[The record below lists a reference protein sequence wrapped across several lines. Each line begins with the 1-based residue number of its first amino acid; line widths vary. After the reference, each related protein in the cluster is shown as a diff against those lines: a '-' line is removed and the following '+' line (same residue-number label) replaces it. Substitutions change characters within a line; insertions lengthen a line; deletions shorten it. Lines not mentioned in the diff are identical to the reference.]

1 MAQQVDIVANL
12 LMKVDGAEAGI
23 NKLKNSLS
31 KLKMPEGLENSF
43 KKSFSNLDTI
53 FAKYRSQV
61 EKGFNTKGDVSA
73 FSKTSKELDAEL
85 NRISK
90 HFTELT
96 GKQIDFKVKSD
107 SIVKAEKDLQNLI
120 AQKEKLGKDTLQ
132 FKIDGGKGKS
142 DIESLLK
149 TFKEIAGVSTN
160 AGKAANNVLGGLGRG
175 DITST
180 LNAAK
185 QLEQA
190 YQRLG
195 SKKKD
200 LFSSTTGL
208 DMGTVVT
215 ALITQLTG
223 VENKFKVVD
232 GEIKITTQDLARF
245 KADQIG
251 DAASQVEKLSNSF
264 EQNKSAINQANG
276 AMQDY
281 ARSSQSMS
289 QQLGDLQQST
299 QYFFSL
305 RNMINL
311 FKRGID
317 SAIDSVKQ
325 LDKAMTDTA
334 VVTDYSVS
342 DMWGML
348 PEYTKL
354 ANELGATTQGA
365 YETMTLYFQQGLDQT
380 QAFEIGAET
389 MKMARIAG
397 LDYAKTTD
405 MMTAA
410 LRGFNMELNEASAKR
425 INDVYSEL
433 AARTASDTEEIG
445 EAMERTASIAHSAG
459 MSFEGTSAFLAQMI
473 ETTREAPENLGTAMK
488 TIIARFQELKKNPLE
503 MQEIDGEEVSFN
515 KVDTAL
521 QTIGISLRDT
531 NGQFRELDKVFLDI
545 AQRWDGLTQTQQRY
559 IATTAAG
566 SRQQSRFIAMMSNYA
581 RTTELMSYAN
591 DSAGASQ
598 EQFEKTLDSLESKL
612 NQLHNAWQ
620 QFTMGIANNK
630 MIKGA
635 VDLLADG
642 LGIINK
648 LIDTLSLGSGTIKS
662 LLSLFTA
669 FTGLKAGGKI
679 INSLIG
685 GLGGMLDP
693 SIGFGKGFFGGASR
707 IRQNSG
713 TTQAKAISD
722 PIVSVLNQIL
732 GVISSGALG
741 QTSKGGPANY
751 KDYKEA
757 NTSFRATAKQPNA
770 TVGGVLSSLSKLDGQ
785 QVQSIIKSNPGITAQ
800 LQRSLVGSDL
810 GKVVGRQ
817 LIAGLK
823 QGAIDGS
830 QLQKINKGTLGTFLG
845 TKEAEAYSQTFKE
858 KMPRLFDAQLKQA
871 RGEMWHSADRNI
883 QQLAAETTGKN
894 HSDLMRQFDYNK
906 ETGEKIENP
915 LYNKKY
921 ADYMK
926 EQLKQI
932 QEYNKQQSQM
942 GGIPLEEP
950 KLADRLAEGIGR
962 VGSAAMTAGQG
973 CMALGN
979 TLKSMGFE
987 AAGNAATSFGS
998 ALSNLGM
1005 IINGLPSLITA
1016 LGNPAVLA
1024 GTLAV
1029 GAIAAATVAYQNHI
1043 QKIKDNAE
1051 KITTDFKDKN
1061 EKHQTNV
1068 NNLESY
1074 REDFARLSA
1083 GVDQNGI
1090 NVSLDASDYD
1100 RYLQIVDDIA
1110 AINPEIVEGYN
1121 AQGHAIINNNK
1132 ALQETL
1138 DLEKK
1143 RQKDAFNTYIEDDST
1158 EALQRARDLQKV
1170 GKYIDERGNYQQG
1183 NKFYD
1188 SERKTDGYE
1197 FKPQTEM
1204 RKNAQQIGKTLQEGI
1219 RKGWATE
1226 DLLSDFNIDIEQL
1239 AKGDD
1244 AAIQA
1249 FEQNMGKI
1257 QSRISSTMDAAG
1269 DDIKDKTKQKMTD
1282 AFSGYKEASDE
1293 LDELITPMYEQM
1305 SAKMSQSPLVTQIP
1319 DEMRTYFNQGL
1330 KDIVS
1335 DANIKDVDKA
1345 ANDLATHFSAFTS
1358 EGSDYAKVMDQV
1370 AEAQDAYAASL
1381 DAGAYEQAANDATSA
1396 IEQMRQK
1403 LVDEGVDLETGY
1415 GKALSE
1421 FLDNEIAKIE
1431 SFTEEGAANLS
1442 NALNTM
1448 TDEIAAAEGALE
1460 SFNAVAE
1467 GSNYSTAASNMAK
1480 IYEEATQDIHTAGE
1494 GDQTFW
1500 AGAEAIVGRDNLI
1513 GKSREEAQS
1522 LMKSVNEM
1530 LKGGEEGWN
1539 NFKDRYFNTID
1550 AMGGKLKDA
1559 NGDIIKG
1566 IEYDENGVFSKVD
1579 ENINPDVYKEMATAL
1594 KMSEDS
1600 LVAMLNLGR
1609 QFGEIDF
1616 KDLDE
1621 ARKAIATSDS
1631 VIAGRNVDANGNRR
1645 LYMKED
1651 ALNAELA
1658 QAGLDLNEQEKTKAQ
1673 LEAEQN
1679 VKIISEAGKMTAN
1692 EFKDMGIKSM
1702 DSLIDVFDSTGQFTK
1717 DEMAEYAEQWA
1728 KLNDVEYDPTAFN
1741 EKFNE
1746 HLQELQDPEAAKQ
1759 TGQLTDINST
1769 TASIL
1774 SVLASKRIEEGH
1786 LDAAQADNIKNS
1798 VLGGKGA
1805 DTVAQ
1810 LFSLGKNEKG
1820 KALTETEYKGTRD
1833 ELVAN
1838 QKTLSDYLTKLNEGR
1853 DVAKTQEEKAKFD
1866 TEIQS
1871 VTETLGYLNKYI
1883 QDGDAAWKATQEK
1896 QEAEANKKK
1905 AEAEKQQEEA
1915 NRQKQ
1920 KAEEEKAKAE
1930 QSKQE
1935 SDTDKNRPEYADKEY
1950 WQNRDEEPK
1959 YSTLP
1964 PQASTI
1970 LGEIANQGFEQLFS
1984 SVTPESINTDAA
1996 RQALNSVYAATLET
2010 NGATLTQDLMSD
2022 LQTLG
2027 VDIQSAI
2034 DAGLVVD
2041 RNGIYSKA
2049 NQEGQAAS
2057 EAVSQGI
2064 EDGTEST
2071 EPPKIDATGAADTIQ
2086 QGINEVVDNINNIE
2100 IPSIT
2105 PPQPGD
2111 ANFVGPVLPSQQ
2123 TQSETSTAQITV
2135 DNTEANSKLQETQT
2149 KAEQVSQTIAQ
2160 GADFLINVIGAEDLT
2175 KAARDAQNLSKSSG
2189 AKTVG
2194 VKASFDGSAATAG
2207 VASINGMSAKIKVG
2221 ANTAPALTAAE
2232 AARKTIDSKSA
2243 TINVSTS
2250 VKGQNVDIYVT
2261 KHVKEAAKGQN
2272 NTIVRHSLP
2281 SFGSAAKGR
2290 YGTIGPKDK
2299 GGLTLTGEKGFE
2311 IAWIPSESRSM
2322 ILGANGPQM
2331 LNLPDE
2337 AVIYTHEQS
2346 KKILQQKSIP
2356 AGSHMVKANFSRTS
2370 TAATTTSFSSSGNP
2384 AKQIADNAKKTGD
2397 KVAKDVENTTKAIA
2411 RVTVWWENHAR
2422 KAEGIQRK
2430 TDQNQNEYEK
2440 YLKDLKATLRKTGT
2454 TGQGNAFI
2462 INNEAYISEQQTQYN
2477 KAKDELSQIATGK
2490 WQSGKKAGK
2499 KATSKKNKKK
2509 KKKKNQVAYE
2519 KGADNILQVSYEGKD
2534 SKGKKTTK
2542 TSYVNT
2548 ARYVYWDKATSS
2560 YQIDQSKLKKIKNKD
2575 KRKQVADALN
2585 KEINDRTSKRNSAED
2600 NIRKAQEALEKF
2612 SEELYNTFF
2621 AWENELTEIW
2631 NITQRIEQAQ
2641 SRISGRD
2648 AFDDLIDKQLSTGMM
2663 KGDDNSRALNL
2674 TNFKER
2680 LALQNQALQ
2689 DRQEAIAA
2697 SKDALQ
2703 RLLTSEDERT
2713 TLTNVNNKLNADTQ
2727 AAQKASKLAKLNEAK
2742 RAQKN
2747 YKEAVAQKKYA
2758 ESLANKYQARM
2769 SKLSKKKKL
2778 SKKEQEELKFLRQQW
2793 SYQKAQAKKYNKAIK
2808 DNKTLAGQVDK
2819 LQKEYNSMASGA
2831 TLNETQRL
2839 GYQQY
2844 QKELEDQI
2852 KAQDMARKFTK
2863 ITKRADGTIDIRF
2876 DTTAFENERLNGNIT
2891 SDMAKAV
2898 QDWVKK
2904 IQEASADLQKNY
2916 EDLTKEITD
2925 YYSQLD
2931 SLQDEWANYGKELTD
2946 ITESYEKQKIDK
2958 IKQLAD
2964 SVKKALDKLLTEV
2977 KQKLDE
2983 RRKQEENA
2991 QTERDISQKQQ
3002 RLSMLRADTAGGHQV
3017 EIAQLEKEI
3026 AEAQRNYQISLED
3039 QLLDK
3044 LQQQADLA
3052 SEQRERQIE
3061 LQEALASSVNN
3072 IAQVNEWMR
3081 RATSIG
3087 AIEDEDERAAEY
3099 DELKEEIREGYYAN
3113 KNYDIVTEAEQI
3125 DIESEFEQFFNG
3137 LISNQEKQQQI
3148 IDTINQLEPLVKDI
3162 RDLIRKQWLTLDTA
3176 KEGGMTIRESEQQF
3190 GASLGQ
3196 LRTEGKYTFDD
3207 FKQAGYTNQQIKQA
3221 GFGASEFKS
3230 KKISYTDAKAAGYS
3244 LDELEKG
3251 GYTEATAEKQ
3261 INNAAAE
3268 KAAADAR
3275 KKAADAAAAKAEQA
3289 KKEALHQREVE
3300 RRQTFIRTYNSALAA
3315 YKNNKKISS
3324 AEINN
3329 LFGLGKQFGLSKAAV
3344 LQDIVSGKPFTWK
3357 NTMGAILGANGI
3369 NRWNLLK
3376 TFPNNSALEKA
3387 LAEYLGKKISEI
3399 KSGSNWKNAK
3409 AFATGGLNTYTGPA
3423 WLDGTPSKPEL
3434 VLNAQDTKNFIA
3446 LKDVLSK
3453 AIGSTS
3459 HIENSYGGDANFEI
3473 NINVDH
3479 ISNDYDVNKVV
3490 DQVEKRIVQK
3500 SGYRNVTQVR
3510 NFR

>member
-1 MAQQVDIVANL
+1 MAQQIDIVANL

-23 NKLKNSLS
+23 NKLKSSLS

-85 NRISK
+85 NRISR

-120 AQKEKLGKDTLQ
+120 TQKEKLGKDTLQ
-132 FKIDGGKGKS
+132 FKIDSGKSKS

-232 GEIKITTQDLARF
+232 GEIKIATQDLARF

-317 SAIDSVKQ
+317 SAVDSVKQ

-521 QTIGISLRDT
+521 QTIGVSLRDT

-679 INSLIG
+679 INALIG

-732 GVISSGALG
+732 GVISSGTLG

-757 NTSFRATAKQPNA
+757 NTSFRAIAKQPNA

-830 QLQKINKGTLGTFLG
+830 QLQKINKGTLGTILG

-883 QQLAAETTGKN
+883 QQLAAETIGKSHN
-894 HSDLMRQFDYNK
+894 DLMRQFDYNK

-926 EQLKQI
+926 GQLKQI

-942 GGIPLEEP
+942 GGIPLEES
-950 KLADRLAEGIGR
+950 KRADRLAEGIGR
-962 VGSAAMTAGQG
+962 IGSAAMTAGQG

-1029 GAIAAATVAYQNHI
+1029 GAIAAATVAYQNYI

-1083 GVDQNGI
+1083 GVDQNGM
-1090 NVSLDASDYD
+1090 NVSLDTSDYD

-1143 RQKDAFNTYIEDDST
+1143 RQKDAFNTYIDDDST
-1158 EALQRARDLQKV
+1158 EALQKARDLQKV
-1170 GKYIDERGNYQQG
+1170 GKYIDERGNYQPG

-1219 RKGWATE
+1219 RKGWATK

-1239 AKGDD
+1239 AKGDN

-1269 DDIKDKTKQKMTD
+1269 DDIKDKTKEKMTN

-1345 ANDLATHFSAFTS
+1345 ANELAAHFSAFTS

-1370 AEAQDAYAASL
+1370 AKAQDAYAVSL

-1421 FLDNEIAKIE
+1421 FLDNEINKIRD
-1431 SFTEEGAANLS
+1431 FTEEGAANLS
-1442 NALNTM
+1442 QALNTM

-1460 SFNAVAE
+1460 NFNSVAE
-1467 GSNYSTAASNMAK
+1467 GSNYSTASSNLAK
-1480 IYEEATQDIHTAGE
+1480 IYEEATSDVHTAGL

-1500 AGAEAIVGRDNLI
+1500 TGAEALVGREDLK
-1513 GKSREEAQS
+1513 GKTQAEAQEMMS
-1522 LMKSVNEM
+1522 SVNEM
-1530 LKGGEEGWN
+1530 LKGGQEGWD
-1539 NFKDRYFNTID
+1539 NFKIRWFDSVE
-1550 AMGGKLKDA
+1550 AMGGKLVDT

-1566 IEYDENGVFSKVD
+1566 ITYDENGWFKTLD
-1579 ENINPDVYKEMATAL
+1579 ENINPQVYEQVAEAL
-1594 KMSEDS
+1594 DMSKDS

-1609 QFGEIDF
+1609 QFGEVDF
-1616 KDLDE
+1616 SNIDE
-1621 ARKAIATSDS
+1621 ARKALSTSDA
-1631 VIAGRNVDANGNRR
+1631 VIAGNSTDKNGNRSLWIKENS
-1645 LYMKED
+1645 LYS
-1651 ALNAELA
+1651 ELA
-1658 QAGLDLNEQEKTKAQ
+1658 QAGITDINAQEEKIAELAERNVNVISKAG
-1673 LEAEQN
+1673 E
-1679 VKIISEAGKMTAN
+1679 MTIDQ
-1692 EFKDMGIKSM
+1692 FQDMGIKSM
-1702 DSLIDVFDSTGQFTK
+1702 DSLIDIFDSTGQFTK

-1728 KLNDVEYDPTAFN
+1728 ELNNLDYDPSEFN

-1746 HLQELQDPEAAKQ
+1746 HLNELENGEAVKQ
-1759 TGQLTDINST
+1759 TNELSNLNST
-1769 TASIL
+1769 TSSIESIL
-1774 SVLASKRIEEGH
+1774 ASMRIEEGH
-1786 LDAAQADNIKNS
+1786 LDNPQADQLKQDI
-1798 VLGGKGA
+1798 LGGKGA
-1805 DTVAQ
+1805 DTIAQ

-1820 KALTETEYKGTRD
+1820 QELTKTEYDATRK
-1833 ELVAN
+1833 ELVASQQSITN
-1838 QKTLSDYLTKLNEGR
+1838 YLKTLQDNRNKAQGEER
-1853 DVAKTQEEKAKFD
+1853 DKFD
-1866 TEIQS
+1866 TEIANVS
-1871 VTETLGYLNKYI
+1871 KYLDFLNKYI
-1883 QDGDAAWKATQEK
+1883 ESGDAAWKQKEQERA
-1896 QEAEANKKK
+1896 Q
-1905 AEAEKQQEEA
+1905 AEAEKNAIKNQAEAENEKYKQRAENSNQVESGDFSQAQQQLQTMM
-1915 NRQKQ
+1915 NDGFTNLFSSIDPQQ
-1920 KAEEEKAKAE
+1920 MM
-1930 QSKQE
+1930 
-1935 SDTDKNRPEYADKEY
+1935 TPEVASAIGTLYNSYLTQGA
-1950 WQNRDEEPK
+1950 QQATPQIQQAL
-1959 YSTLP
+1959 STLGISLEDAIKAGLIIDEP
-1964 PQASTI
+1964 GLASTAQSEYEGASEGAKDALKGAI
-1970 LGEIANQGFEQLFS
+1970 DTAKTAAEGADSAASETSSSLSSLSGEIAS
-1984 SVTPESINTDAA
+1984 SVENFASSINNITLPALKTPEITPTITQGMGVVSNVA
-1996 RQALNSVYAATLET
+1996 NEVVAATLKVDKT
-2010 NGATLTQDLMSD
+2010 QADQDLQETKAIAE
-2022 LQTLG
+2022 QTA
-2027 VDIQSAI
+2027 QT
-2034 DAGLVVD
+2034 
-2041 RNGIYSKA
+2041 
-2049 NQEGQAAS
+2049 
-2057 EAVSQGI
+2057 VSQG
-2064 EDGTEST
+2064 
-2071 EPPKIDATGAADTIQ
+2071 ATFTIK
-2086 QGINEVVDNINNIE
+2086 
-2100 IPSIT
+2100 T
-2105 PPQPGD
+2105 PG
-2111 ANFVGPVLPSQQ
+2111 
-2123 TQSETSTAQITV
+2123 
-2135 DNTEANSKLQETQT
+2135 LQ
-2149 KAEQVSQTIAQ
+2149 
-2160 GADFLINVIGAEDLT
+2160 NLT
-2175 KAARDAQNLSKSSG
+2175 KASTAAKKLNAAQGSTSFNVSANVSGTSQIQGFNTAAKAASGLSN
-2189 AKTVG
+2189 KTVNYTAVVSGTSSVWNAVSAGNSFESLRDHKVTYTTEYKQIGNPGPYTGGYITSTG
-2194 VKASFDGSAATAG
+2194 V
-2207 VASINGMSAKIKVG
+2207 
-2221 ANTAPALTAAE
+2221 LY
-2232 AARKTIDSKSA
+2232 R
-2243 TINVSTS
+2243 
-2250 VKGQNVDIYVT
+2250 
-2261 KHVKEAAKGQN
+2261 AKGGIAEHPAYPKKGTDRIPAYLTPGEYVQN
-2272 NTIVRHSLP
+2272 RKAVQYFGIDFMRKINHKDLIGALQ
-2281 SFGSAAKGR
+2281 SFGSVAKGR
-2290 YGTIGPKDK
+2290 YGRLGPNGK
-2299 GGLTLTGEKGFE
+2299 GGLTLTGEEGFE
-2311 IAWIPSESRSM
+2311 VGWIPSENRSV

-2331 LNLPDE
+2331 VDLPSDT
-2337 AVIYTHEQS
+2337 IIWDHKQS
-2346 KKILQQKSIP
+2346 KKIISQNVIP
-2356 AGSHMVKANFSRTS
+2356 AGSHYTTSKGAVDPRKTKTTS
-2370 TAATTTSFSSSGNP
+2370 TGNGGGGGGGGGQDSATI
-2384 AKQIADNAKKTGD
+2384 KQNADNAKNAS
-2397 KVAKDVENTTKAIA
+2397 KVIKDAGW
-2411 RVTVWWENHAR
+2411 VTVWWENMTR
-2422 KAEGIQRK
+2422 RVDSTQRK
-2430 TDQNQNEYEK
+2430 IDNLSAKFDKQIKTFGTTVTSIQSTIKGYRNNLNQSISLNRAELKQAKKELKMLDAGGNFYSRKEVSYEETNGDKKESKKMTVSLGNYIKYNKKYGTYEIDQNQIDQVG
-2440 YLKDLKATLRKTGT
+2440 LRGWKDG
-2454 TGQGNAFI
+2454 
-2462 INNEAYISEQQTQYN
+2462 
-2477 KAKDELSQIATGK
+2477 
-2490 WQSGKKAGK
+2490 SGKQHGG
-2499 KATSKKNKKK
+2499 NKSL
-2509 KKKKNQVAYE
+2509 AE
-2519 KGADNILQVSYEGKD
+2519 A
-2534 SKGKKTTK
+2534 
-2542 TSYVNT
+2542 
-2548 ARYVYWDKATSS
+2548 
-2560 YQIDQSKLKKIKNKD
+2560 IK
-2575 KRKQVADALN
+2575 QAAE
-2585 KEINDRTSKRNSAED
+2585 KEINDRNSKIKTAED
-2600 NIRKAQEALEKF
+2600 NIKKAQEALEKV
-2612 SEELYNTFF
+2612 SNDVYETFYG
-2621 AWENELTEIW
+2621 WEKSINRVYL
-2631 NITQRIEQAQ
+2631 
-2641 SRISGRD
+2641 
-2648 AFDDLIDKQLSTGMM
+2648 
-2663 KGDDNSRALNL
+2663 
-2674 TNFKER
+2674 
-2680 LALQNQALQ
+2680 
-2689 DRQEAIAA
+2689 
-2697 SKDALQ
+2697 
-2703 RLLTSEDERT
+2703 
-2713 TLTNVNNKLNADTQ
+2713 
-2727 AAQKASKLAKLNEAK
+2727 
-2742 RAQKN
+2742 
-2747 YKEAVAQKKYA
+2747 
-2758 ESLANKYQARM
+2758 
-2769 SKLSKKKKL
+2769 LSKKLETITQQLSVTNAKL
-2778 SKKEQEELKFLRQQW
+2778 DLQFNKIAAGAINAAG
-2793 SYQKAQAKKYNKAIK
+2793 AQAKINEALIQQRNGLLNKANASK
-2808 DNKTLAGQVDK
+2808 QNLSATKSEFQNSLS
-2819 LQKEYNSMASGA
+2819 LQPYLRNYLKNPNS
-2831 TLNETQRL
+2831 
-2839 GYQQY
+2839 
-2844 QKELEDQI
+2844 
-2852 KAQDMARKFTK
+2852 
-2863 ITKRADGTIDIRF
+2863 
-2876 DTTAFENERLNGNIT
+2876 TTARNDYVAAKKTFAFLDKVNLSGNNFNYTEALKYLNNAGMSKDEYDAIKNNLDKIFEKQNNYLQ
-2891 SDMAKAV
+2891 A
-2898 QDWVKK
+2898 
-2904 IQEASADLQKNY
+2904 QETAQQSISEIYQTMEEYQSFIADFEADLLTGMEEEAENQIQHLEKLNSS
-2916 EDLTKEITD
+2916 LTKALKD
-2925 YYSQLD
+2925 LLD
-2931 SLQDEWANYGKELTD
+2931 
-2946 ITESYEKQKIDK
+2946 
-2958 IKQLAD
+2958 
-2964 SVKKALDKLLTEV
+2964 EV
-2977 KQKLDE
+2977 KNRLDQ
-2983 RRKQEENA
+2983 RRKQEDNKK
-2991 QTERDISQKQQ
+2991 TESDLSQKQQ
-3002 RLSMLRADTAGGHQV
+3002 RLTMLRADTGGGHAV
-3017 EIAQLEKEI
+3017 EIAQLEKEL
-3026 AEAQRNYQISLED
+3026 AEAQQNYQRTLED
-3039 QLLDK
+3039 QLLER
-3044 LQQQADLA
+3044 LQQQGDIAEKQRQHQIDLL
-3052 SEQRERQIE
+3052 SIQNQIAKE
-3061 LQEALASSVNN
+3061 TGTNL
-3072 IAQVNEWMR
+3072 AQVKEWMNNPEKYYEQ
-3081 RATSIG
+3081 I
-3087 AIEDEDERAAEY
+3087 RAAWLENQHY
-3099 DELKEEIREGYYAN
+3099 DEVAPNEQKNLEE
-3113 KNYDIVTEAEQI
+3113 Q
-3125 DIESEFEQFFNG
+3125 FEQNFAKFRG
-3137 LISNQEKQQQI
+3137 YKE
-3148 IDTINQLEPLVKDI
+3148 QLDKYDEMI
-3162 RDLIRKQWLTLDTA
+3162 GQLDTLENDVNRIATEISLNKPERTAADMKARGYSA
-3176 KEGGMTIRESEQQF
+3176 K
-3190 GASLGQ
+3190 SLRKGNFSA
-3196 LRTEGKYTFDD
+3196 LELLK
-3207 FKQAGYTNQQIKQA
+3207 AGYTDKQIRQGGYTAKQMKDA
-3221 GFGASEFKS
+3221 LIANGASNAQAISRMRKAGYSNDDIAKVFSASSLLKAGYSGAKIQKNQNLSAKTIQDRINKNIDNPNVSQKDMAGVKVKIDTNEKDKGGIAEGTVTAGGKWIYANTGSTLHGQQLDTKTGQGVGKVHHVPIDQLTTKHFASNKKEATEALVYAITHQAWGS
-3230 KKISYTDAKAAGYS
+3230 KINSNFSALVKAAGIKGKQYTLTTTGHNWPAS
-3244 LDELEKG
+3244 VGGDGLIYQNVENGVAKWNPATGKTWVEKYNKDNFLKIAKRNNG
-3251 GYTEATAEKQ
+3251 VSREYAQ
-3261 INNAAAE
+3261 VLIN
-3268 KAAADAR
+3268 
-3275 KKAADAAAAKAEQA
+3275 KKAFT
-3289 KKEALHQREVE
+3289 KKKLQKQGV
-3300 RRQTFIRTYNSALAA
+3300 
-3315 YKNNKKISS
+3315 
-3324 AEINN
+3324 
-3329 LFGLGKQFGLSKAAV
+3329 KQFL
-3344 LQDIVSGKPFTWK
+3344 
-3357 NTMGAILGANGI
+3357 
-3369 NRWNLLK
+3369 
-3376 TFPNNSALEKA
+3376 
-3387 LAEYLGKKISEI
+3387 
-3399 KSGSNWKNAK
+3399 
-3409 AFATGGLNTYTGPA
+3409 TGGLANYTGPA

-3453 AIGSTS
+3453 AMSSTGSVSNEYSGNAT
-3459 HIENSYGGDANFEI
+3459 YEI

-3479 ISNDYDVNKVV
+3479 LNNDYDVDKVV
-3490 DQVEKRIVQK
+3490 ERVKKKIVQD

-3510 NFR
+3510 KFR

>member
-1 MAQQVDIVANL
+1 MAQQIDIVANL

-23 NKLKNSLS
+23 NRLKSSLS

-43 KKSFSNLDTI
+43 KKSFSNLDTL
-53 FAKYRSQV
+53 FARYRSQV

-96 GKQIDFKVKSD
+96 GKQVDFKVKSD

-120 AQKEKLGKDTLQ
+120 TQKEKLGQDTLQ

-223 VENKFKVVD
+223 VESKFKVVD
-232 GEIKITTQDLARF
+232 GEIKTATQDLTRF
-245 KADQIG
+245 KADQIS
-251 DAASQVEKLSNSF
+251 DAANQVEKLSNSF

-348 PEYTKL
+348 PKYTKL
-354 ANELGATTQGA
+354 ANDLGATTQGA

-503 MQEIDGEEVSFN
+503 MQEVDGEEVSFN
-515 KVDTAL
+515 KVDAAL
-521 QTIGISLRDT
+521 QTIGVSLKDA

-732 GVISSGALG
+732 GVISSGTLG

-757 NTSFRATAKQPNA
+757 NTSFRTAAKQPNA
-770 TVGGVLSSLSKLDGQ
+770 TIGGVFSSLSKLDGQ
-785 QVQSIIKSNPGITAQ
+785 QIQSIIKSNPGITAQ

-830 QLQKINKGTLGTFLG
+830 QLQKINKGTLGTLLG

-883 QQLAAETTGKN
+883 QQLAAETVGKN
-894 HSDLMRQFDYNK
+894 HSDLMRQFDYNT

-1029 GAIAAATVAYQNHI
+1029 GAIAAATVAYQHHI

-1083 GVDQNGI
+1083 GVDKNGM
-1090 NVSLDASDYD
+1090 NVSLDTSDYD

-1197 FKPQTEM
+1197 FRPQTEM

-1269 DDIKDKTKQKMTD
+1269 DDIKDKTKTKMAD

-1319 DEMRTYFNQGL
+1319 DEMKTYFNQGL

-1335 DANIKDVDKA
+1335 DANIEDVDKA

-1442 NALNTM
+1442 EALNTM
-1448 TDEIAAAEGALE
+1448 TNEIAAAEGKLE

-1480 IYEEATQDIHTAGE
+1480 IYEEAIQDVHTAGE

-1500 AGAEAIVGRDNLI
+1500 AGAEALVGRESLI

-1530 LKGGEEGWN
+1530 VKGGQEGWD
-1539 NFKDRYFNTID
+1539 NFKIRWFDSVD
-1550 AMGGKLKDA
+1550 AMGGKLVDK
-1559 NGDIIKG
+1559 NGEIIQG
-1566 IEYDENGVFSKVD
+1566 ITYDENGWFKTLD
-1579 ENINPDVYKEMATAL
+1579 ENINPEVYQQVADAL
-1594 KMSEDS
+1594 HMSEES

-1609 QFGEIDF
+1609 QFGEVDF
-1616 KDLDE
+1616 KNLDE

-1631 VIAGRNVDANGNRR
+1631 VIAGRSVDKNGNRA
-1645 LYMKED
+1645 LYMKEET
-1651 ALNAELA
+1651 LNAELA
-1658 QAGLDLNEQEKTKAQ
+1658 QAGLDLNEQEQTKAD
-1673 LEAEQN
+1673 LETEQN
-1679 VKIISEAGKMTAN
+1679 VKIISEAGKITAD

-1728 KLNDVEYDPTAFN
+1728 KLNDVEYDPTTFN

-1746 HLQELQDPEAAKQ
+1746 HLQELQDPEAVKQ
-1759 TGQLTDINST
+1759 TSQLTDINST

-1805 DTVAQ
+1805 DTMAQ

-1838 QKTLSDYLTKLNEGR
+1838 QKALNDYLTKLNEGR
-1853 DVAKTQEEKAKFD
+1853 DAAATQEEKDKFD
-1866 TEIQS
+1866 AEIQS

-1883 QDGDAAWKATQEK
+1883 QEGDAAWKAAQEK

-1905 AEAEKQQEEA
+1905 AEAEKQKEEA
-1915 NRQKQ
+1915 ERQKQ
-1920 KAEEEKAKAE
+1920 KAEDEKAKAE
-1930 QSKQE
+1930 QAQIQAEQAKNNS
-1935 SDTDKNRPEYADKEY
+1935 TDKNVPEYASGDYWKNKEG
-1950 WQNRDEEPK
+1950 EGPK
-1959 YSTLP
+1959 YATLP
-1964 PQASTI
+1964 PQTSTL
-1970 LGEIANQGFEQLFS
+1970 LGEIANQGFADLFS
-1984 SVTPESINTDAA
+1984 SVTPESINTDTA
-1996 RQALNSVYAATLET
+1996 RQALESVYAASLET
-2010 NGATLTQDLMSD
+2010 NGATLTQDLMNN

-2027 VDIQSAI
+2027 IDIQSAI

-2041 RNGIYSKA
+2041 RNGIYTKA
-2049 NQEGQAAS
+2049 NQEGQAAG
-2057 EAVSQGI
+2057 EAATQGL

-2071 EPPKIDATGAADTIQ
+2071 DPPEIDVTSTADTIQ
-2086 QGINEVVDNINNIE
+2086 QGIDTVVDNINNVVV
-2100 IPSIT
+2100 PTIT

-2111 ANFVGPVLPSQQ
+2111 PNFVGPTLPNQ
-2123 TQSETSTAQITV
+2123 TNKSPASDTSASKVVAAELTV
-2135 DNTEANSKLQETQT
+2135 ENTDANSKLQETQT
-2149 KAEQVSQTIAQ
+2149 IAENVANIINQ
-2160 GADFLINVIGAEDLT
+2160 GATFVVNTSGTETLGKAATDAEKLSNASGATSMSVSANVSGASDVDNLKTSISGLTGKSITVSVGHRGLTASNIGTIKDKIDALKDKTITVTINKSGDGAHTGGYITSTGVIYRAKGGIAEHPDYSKKGTDRIPAYLTPGEYVQNRQAVQYFGIDFMRKINHKDLT
-2175 KAARDAQNLSKSSG
+2175 G
-2189 AKTVG
+2189 A
-2194 VKASFDGSAATAG
+2194 
-2207 VASINGMSAKIKVG
+2207 
-2221 ANTAPALTAAE
+2221 L
-2232 AARKTIDSKSA
+2232 
-2243 TINVSTS
+2243 
-2250 VKGQNVDIYVT
+2250 Q
-2261 KHVKEAAKGQN
+2261 
-2272 NTIVRHSLP
+2272 

-2290 YGTIGPKDK
+2290 YGRLGPNGK

-2311 IAWIPSESRSM
+2311 VAWIPSENRSM
-2322 ILGANGPQM
+2322 ILGTDGPQM
-2331 LNLPDE
+2331 ANLPSDT
-2337 AVIYTHEQS
+2337 IIWNHKQS
-2346 KKILQQKSIP
+2346 KKIVAQNAIP
-2356 AGSHMVKANFSRTS
+2356 AGSHYVTSKGATRPGSS
-2370 TAATTTSFSSSGNP
+2370 TASSSDLGN
-2384 AKQIADNAKKTGD
+2384 ATKQFVDNAKKVGD
-2397 KVAKDVENTTKAIA
+2397 DLSKKAQNTSEAIT
-2411 RVTVWWENHAR
+2411 RVTVWWENAAR
-2422 KAEGIQRK
+2422 RADSIQRK
-2430 TDQNQNEYEK
+2430 IDANQDEYQK
-2440 YLKDLKATLRKTGT
+2440 YLKKLSATLHETGEN
-2454 TGQGNAFI
+2454 GGNAFI
-2462 INNEAYISEQQTQYN
+2462 NENRKYIAEQELQYN
-2477 KAKDELSQIATGK
+2477 KATAELGSMTTSAAK
-2490 WQSGKKAGK
+2490 
-2499 KATSKKNKKK
+2499 SKKGRKKQYK
-2509 KKKKNQVAYE
+2509 
-2519 KGADNILQVSYEGKD
+2519 KGADNVIQVSYEGKKNK
-2534 SKGKKTTK
+2534 KGQAKTK
-2542 TSYVNT
+2542 TAYV
-2548 ARYVYWDKATSS
+2548 DTSKYLTIDPDS
-2560 YQIDQSKLKKIKNKD
+2560 GAYQINQQALKKIGNKK
-2575 KRKQVADALN
+2575 KRKAVADQLN
-2585 KEINDRTSKRNSAED
+2585 KELNDRLAKQKAAEE
-2600 NIRKAQEALEKF
+2600 NIRKAQEAYEKF

-2621 AWENELTEIW
+2621 AWENELTKIW
-2631 NITQRIEQAQ
+2631 NITQKIEAILDRISRGDSMDSLLKAQIHSGLGDTEGYRKQMVSNFSSRVESQQEAIRQRRQAIDQ
-2641 SRISGRD
+2641 SRI
-2648 AFDDLIDKQLSTGMM
+2648 DLATKVAGQDVSQILAKVDEKLRGTLSEN
-2663 KGDDNSRALNL
+2663 DRAGYQ
-2674 TNFKER
+2674 KYREE
-2680 LALQNQALQ
+2680 LAEQQ
-2689 DRQEAIAA
+2689 
-2697 SKDALQ
+2697 KV
-2703 RLLTSEDERT
+2703 RT
-2713 TLTNVNNKLNADTQ
+2713 T
-2727 AAQKASKLAKLNEAK
+2727 
-2742 RAQKN
+2742 
-2747 YKEAVAQKKYA
+2747 
-2758 ESLANKYQARM
+2758 ANKY
-2769 SKLSKKKKL
+2769 LTT
-2778 SKKEQEELKFLRQQW
+2778 ET
-2793 SYQKAQAKKYNKAIK
+2793 N
-2808 DNKTLAGQVDK
+2808 
-2819 LQKEYNSMASGA
+2819 AS
-2831 TLNETQRL
+2831 
-2839 GYQQY
+2839 
-2844 QKELEDQI
+2844 
-2852 KAQDMARKFTK
+2852 
-2863 ITKRADGTIDIRF
+2863 DGTIKINF
-2876 DTTAFENERLNGNIT
+2876 DSAKFEEDRLAGLIT
-2891 SDMAKAV
+2891 NDMGKSIQDLVKELQDDSKNLNNLYKEQTEALTELYDTLEDLNKEQADMAAELL
-2898 QDWVKK
+2898 DINEEANKK
-2904 IQEASADLQKNY
+2904 EIEELQKLN
-2916 EDLTKEITD
+2916 
-2925 YYSQLD
+2925 D
-2931 SLQDEWANYGKELTD
+2931 S
-2946 ITESYEKQKIDK
+2946 
-2958 IKQLAD
+2958 IKQAMD
-2964 SVKKALDKLLTEV
+2964 DLLNEV
-2977 KQKLDE
+2977 KRKLDE
-2983 RRKQEENA
+2983 RRKLEENSK
-2991 QTERDISQKQQ
+2991 TERDISQKQQ
-3002 RLSMLRADTAGGHQV
+3002 RLAMLRADTSGGHAV

-3026 AEAQRNYQISLED
+3026 QEAQSSYQQSLED

-3044 LQQQADLA
+3044 LQSQADEA
-3052 SEQRERQIE
+3052 SKQRERQIK
-3061 LQEALASSVNN
+3061 LQEETLSSVNN
-3072 IAQVNEWMR
+3072 IEKVQAWMAAPEEFKDQIYERWREAKKYDQLTNVQQAEEDRNFLTNYSNLLSNGAKRGDVTKAIADNTVEEAR
-3081 RATSIG
+3081 R
-3087 AIEDEDERAAEY
+3087 
-3099 DELKEEIREGYYAN
+3099 KEE
-3113 KNYDIVTEAEQI
+3113 
-3125 DIESEFEQFFNG
+3125 
-3137 LISNQEKQQQI
+3137 
-3148 IDTINQLEPLVKDI
+3148 
-3162 RDLIRKQWLTLDTA
+3162 
-3176 KEGGMTIRESEQQF
+3176 
-3190 GASLGQ
+3190 
-3196 LRTEGKYTFDD
+3196 
-3207 FKQAGYTNQQIKQA
+3207 
-3221 GFGASEFKS
+3221 
-3230 KKISYTDAKAAGYS
+3230 
-3244 LDELEKG
+3244 DELELTNNEAAVKWEQVRNKLYADFEKITPENWRQVEESFNVTDTGWNNLTDAQRALTNFDRKDEILKGIKDNKIINFEQIIKRTESELEQLDNQQLLINQQLESANDELNRAFQNVDAARAAYNAQLQAADQARARGILIQPSNKYVLAAEAQVEQVQQRMRQLSAQLDKVWASRAQKQELIEQTQEQLKILKYKKG
-3251 GYTEATAEKQ
+3251 G
-3261 INNAAAE
+3261 I
-3268 KAAADAR
+3268 AD
-3275 KKAADAAAAKAEQA
+3275 
-3289 KKEALHQREVE
+3289 
-3300 RRQTFIRTYNSALAA
+3300 F
-3315 YKNNKKISS
+3315 
-3324 AEINN
+3324 
-3329 LFGLGKQFGLSKAAV
+3329 
-3344 LQDIVSGKPFTWK
+3344 
-3357 NTMGAILGANGI
+3357 
-3369 NRWNLLK
+3369 
-3376 TFPNNSALEKA
+3376 
-3387 LAEYLGKKISEI
+3387 
-3399 KSGSNWKNAK
+3399 
-3409 AFATGGLNTYTGPA
+3409 TGPA

-3434 VLNAQDTKNFIA
+3434 VLNATDTKNFIA
-3446 LKDVLSK
+3446 LKDVLSR
-3453 AIGSTS
+3453 AMSSVG
-3459 HIENSYGGDANFEI
+3459 HVENSYGGNANFEI